1 MICSNCQQPIKEG
14 QVFCPN
20 CGNRIEVPVPPPPPV
35 VSSTVVPPVI
45 PPVTGLSEGLQNAN
59 LQISGLQN
67 KAKKNKTLFIV
78 FLATTILLG
87 IATVLLLSE
96 LGIAYAQTD
105 EANAKV
111 AEVLAGNLLLKIDS
125 VYNADQDGNFLSDYI
140 EATSLSYLTVDY
152 QLFSDKDWSY
162 FDGSTLNVMI
172 YNPEG
177 IMIQG
182 PESTDEYTFTTT
194 INGPYGSVGWGSDYE
209 QVYYPGFYIF
219 VFEYDGV
226 IVGKEPVY
234 VD

>member
-1 MICSNCQQPIKEG
+1 MICSNCQQPIREG

-20 CGNRIEVPVPPPPPV
+20 CGTKIAVTVPPPPMPSMPPEIPA
-35 VSSTVVPPVI
+35 VSGFLNPNQQVNS
-45 PPVTGLSEGLQNAN
+45 
-59 LQISGLQN
+59 LQN
-67 KAKKNKTLFIV
+67 KTKKNKTLFIIFFATTLLLGGFSV
-78 FLATTILLG
+78 FLLTALRD
-87 IATVLLLSE
+87 
-96 LGIAYAQTD
+96 AYDEAD
-105 EANAKV
+105 EANARV
-111 AEVLAGNLLLKIDS
+111 AQVLEGDLLLKVNT
-125 VYNADQDGNFLSDYI
+125 VYNADQEGNYLSDYI
-140 EATSLSYLTVDY
+140 ESTSLRYLTVDY
-152 QLFSDKDWSY
+152 DLFTDKNWSY
-162 FDGSTLNVMI
+162 FDGSTLKVMI